1 MKILRPI
8 LILASCLTFAA
19 NAAAQI
25 SLVPPGV
32 DTPPA
37 DKPAAKAKAKPAAV
51 ARKRLPSIV
60 RSEAA
65 PAGTSELAF
74 AISPDSSAV

>member
-51 ARKRLPSIV
+51 AKKPAAAA
-60 RSEAA
+60 AA
-65 PAGTSELAF
+65 PRQ
-74 AISPDSSAV
+74 P